1 MNFLQAK
8 DKIYS
13 KKDFY
18 EALKS
23 VGIGRGDCI
32 CVHTELF
39 NLGIALVGREEF
51 LGILLEVFKELL
63 GENGTLIMPTF
74 TYDFCNGRDFDKKIT
89 KALWAF

>member
-39 NLGIALVGREEF
+39 NLGIVWWGVRNF
-51 LGILLEVFKELL
+51 
-63 GENGTLIMPTF
+63 
-74 TYDFCNGRDFDKKIT
+74 
-89 KALWAF
+89 WAFYWKFLKNF